1 MIEAMRSAF
10 ASGQVKWRLHAL
22 QRMLERNIG
31 RADVAQVVATG
42 EVIETYPVGKPFP
55 ACLIGGRAGSR
66 PIHAVIGWDAGA
78 EMAYMITVYE
88 PDLEHFEADFK
99 TRRIKE

>member
-1 MIEAMRSAF
+1 MIEAIRSAF

-31 RADVAQVVATG
+31 RVDVSQALARG

-55 ACLIGGRAGSR
+55 ACLIVGHAGNR
-66 PIHAVIGWDAGA
+66 PIHAVISWDAGT
-78 EMAYMITVYE
+78 ETAYVITVYE

-99 TRRIKE
+99 TRRVKE